1 MKTRWIA
8 LSFADDTDFLNALKW
23 FDEKTDIVYDL
34 PGERDIIIPKS
45 ALNKVRSKIPI
56 AFTTVEVLSA
66 GNLGPDEVNE
76 LRRPWFTGK
85 PLIED
90 EGDEG

>member
-1 MKTRWIA
+1 MQTKWIA
-8 LSFADDTDFLNALKW
+8 LSFADDTDFLTALKW

-34 PGERDIIIPKS
+34 PGERDIIIPQS

-66 GNLGPDEVNE
+66 GDLAPDEVNG
-76 LRRPWFTGK
+76 LRRQWLTGK

-90 EGDEG
+90 DGDEG